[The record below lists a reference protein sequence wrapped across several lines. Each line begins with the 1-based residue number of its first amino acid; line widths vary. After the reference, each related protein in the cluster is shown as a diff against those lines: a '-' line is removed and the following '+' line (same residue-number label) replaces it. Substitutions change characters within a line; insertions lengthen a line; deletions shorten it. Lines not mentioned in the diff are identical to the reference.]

1 MDLTTRSNT
10 PMSPG
15 NGATDTGLNRAAA
28 GAHQVVD
35 KVAGAADEAAS
46 KVKPVIDHAA
56 KAAHPAVD
64 RVAGAAG
71 PTADWVS
78 ERGERLQAKGQKVVA
93 DTSQYVSANP
103 WKALGFALAA
113 GFLISRV
120 IR

>member
-1 MDLTTRSNT
+1 MDITTRSNT
-10 PMSPG
+10 PMAPG
-15 NGATDTGLNRAAA
+15 NGAADTSLNRAAA
-28 GAHQVVD
+28 GVHQVVD
-35 KVAGAADEAAS
+35 KVAGAADEAAN
-46 KVKPVIDHAA
+46 KVKPAIDQAT
-56 KAAHPAVD
+56 KAAHQAVD
-64 RVAGAAG
+64 RVAGAAA

-113 GFLISRV
+113 GFIISRV